1 MWDDEQGI
9 DTVPLK
15 LVVYLVLVGV
25 IIAIAAIGLKNAG
38 PPMDEALIQRQMGE
52 LKSSFQ
58 QMQSGYARDLVDPYA
73 PTGNIRNFDLV
84 LPDSLEYICFG
95 VDPDPDNN
103 GILTDTPPGLETDD
117 GNVIYYKLTG
127 GSKTL
132 VKLDNSVHLR
142 EGVFSGG
149 LWAPNVVDGLQQAL
163 VIRGGSQSVT
173 FELVYSRGDVYTLSH
188 LTDDVDAYI
197 QPDNTGGLPNG
208 LLVSVQPDSVPA
220 DGVMAAR
227 VSVQVIDNRGYNVQ
241 AEGRV
246 INLSSSRGNLS
257 TGQIITNS
265 HGSGSTT
272 ITSGDTGLSVV
283 TGRSPG
289 LHDGSAEIA
298 FTLPPVVFEFN
309 DWIMSSPGGG
319 PDDELSVNFVL
330 KHDAVYSVTLTGRGT
345 EAHWP
350 LMSEEW
356 AIARIEID
364 GMIVGD
370 KEIASASKIDVPF
383 GNALLGAGNHTLRV
397 TMTNDFNVPLL
408 GDRNL
413 YVATVMLS

>member
-25 IIAIAAIGLKNAG
+25 IIAIAAVGLKNAG
-38 PPMDEALIQRQMGE
+38 PQMDEALMQRQMGE

-58 QMQSGYARDLVDPYA
+58 QMQSGYARDLSDPYA

-95 VDPDPDNN
+95 VDPDPNN

-117 GNVIYYKLTG
+117 GNVIYYKLTD

-132 VKLDNSVHLR
+132 VKLDNSIHLR

-197 QPDNTGGLPNG
+197 KPDNTGGLPNG
-208 LLVSVQPDSVPA
+208 LLVSMQPDSVPA

-227 VSVQVIDNRGYNVQ
+227 VSVQVIDSMGTNVQ
-241 AEGRV
+241 AEGLV

-283 TGRSPG
+283 TARSAG

-298 FTLPPVVFEFN
+298 FTLPPVVLEFN
-309 DWIMSSPGGG
+309 DWILSSPGGG
-319 PDDELSVNFVL
+319 PDDELSADFEI
-330 KHDAVYSVTLTGRGT
+330 KHDAVYSVTFTGWGT

-350 LMSEEW
+350 LMPEEW

-364 GMIVGD
+364 GMIMGD

-383 GNALLGAGNHTLRV
+383 GNVLLGAGNHTLRV

>member
-9 DTVPLK
+9 DTLPLK
-15 LVVYLVLVGV
+15 LVVYLILVGV

-38 PPMDEALIQRQMGE
+38 PQMDEALMQRQMGE

-73 PTGNIRNFDLV
+73 PTGNVRNFDME

-132 VKLDNSVHLR
+132 VKLDSSIHLR

-173 FELVYSRGDVYTLSH
+173 FELAYDRGDVYTLSH

-197 QPDNTGGLPNG
+197 KPDNTGGLPNG

-227 VSVQVIDNRGYNVQ
+227 VSVQVIDSMGTNVQ
-241 AEGRV
+241 VEGRV
-246 INLSSSRGNLS
+246 INLSSSRGNQS

-272 ITSGDTGLSVV
+272 ITSGELGLCVI
-283 TGRSPG
+283 TARSPG
-289 LHDGSAEIA
+289 LHNGSGEVA
-298 FTLPPVVFEFN
+298 FTLPPVALGFN
-309 DWIMSSPGGG
+309 DWILSSPEGG
-319 PDDELSVNFVL
+319 PDDELYVDFKI
-330 KHDAVYSVTLTGRGT
+330 KHDTIYSVTFTGWGT
-345 EAHWP
+345 EAHLP

-356 AIARIEID
+356 AICRIEID

-370 KEIASASKIDVPF
+370 KEIISASKIDVPF
-383 GNALLGAGNHTLRV
+383 GNVLLGAGNHTLRL
-397 TMTNDFNVPLL
+397 TMKNDFNVPLL

-413 YVATVMLS
+413 YVATIMLS